1 MSRKEELAES
11 AGGSGLEGRSRQ
23 SLAREIQFL
32 RLRVKELEAEQPD
45 LRDLRPDEEIAPSEE
60 RFKVIFE
67 YAPDGYYLSDL
78 KGCFLDGNRAAERMI
93 GYNKEEIIGKSYLS
107 LGILPNSQIAKA
119 AALLVKNAMGRPTG
133 PDEFVLRRKDGTRVP
148 VEISTH
154 PVKLNG
160 RTVVLGIARDVSERK
175 QAERELQKL
184 AAVVQN
190 SSELVNLAELD
201 GTMVFLNEAGL
212 EMLGLSRDE
221 VKRTNILEVIPEPLR
236 DKVHREVLP
245 SLLDAGTWEGD
256 LQYLNLK
263 TGGTTDVHAT
273 TFTIN
278 DSNSGEPLYLA
289 NVSLDITERK
299 KAEATLRESEERF
312 RNVFEEC
319 PIGMAMADTTSRFF
333 KANAAFCRMLGY
345 GEAELTRLTFKDIT
359 HPDHL
364 YLDQEN
370 VRMLSAGEIPYYRT
384 EKRYVRKDGGI
395 VWGKLALTM
404 IRTAGGPPPC
414 FLAMI
419 EDITERKRA
428 ADALALSER
437 KYRELADSLPSTIF
451 EADLSGRLTFVNKT
465 ALEWFGYSETDVA
478 AGMNVLRMVAETD
491 RGRAG
496 ESFQRVLGAGEPS
509 SGEYLVRR
517 KDGTSFSALIVARAI
532 VKDGR
537 PAGLQ
542 GIVIDVTERK
552 KAEAA
557 LRESETTL
565 QAFINALPDPAFIID
580 RDGVARVVN
589 RAFADRFVTKSDDI
603 VGKVIFDLLSPDLG
617 AQRRTQIQKVFQSRE
632 PAHFE
637 DARLDQSYINYV
649 YPIFDAGG
657 DVTRV
662 AVFALDISQR
672 KRVENEL
679 QKTTANLREALGS
692 LINVM
697 ASTVE
702 ARDPYT
708 AGHQKRVSNLARAI
722 ATEMALPKEQIEGIR
737 VAGVIHDIGKISI
750 PFEILSKPGKLSS
763 LEQAMIRGHSRIGY
777 EILKDINFPWPVA
790 QIVYQH
796 HERMNGSGYPQ
807 KLKGRDI
814 LLEARILAV
823 ADVMEAMSS
832 HRPYRSA
839 LGIEKALE
847 ELSRNKGIL
856 YDTDAV
862 VACLNLFSSQ
872 RFKFEA

>member
-1 MSRKEELAES
+1 LSRKEELSEI
-11 AGGSGLEGRSRQ
+11 AGMSVLEGRSRQ
-23 SLAREIQFL
+23 SLVREIQFL
-32 RLRVKELEAEQPD
+32 RLRVQELEAEPAD
-45 LRDLRPDEEIAPSEE
+45 LREQRPDAKIAPSEE

-78 KGCFLDGNRAAERMI
+78 KGCFLDGNRAAEKII
-93 GYNKEEIIGKSYLS
+93 GFHKEDIIGKSYLS

-133 PDEFVLRRKDGTRVP
+133 PDEFVLRRKDGSLVP

-160 RTVVLGIARDVSERK
+160 RTVVLGIARDISERK
-175 QAERELQKL
+175 Q
-184 AAVVQN
+184 
-190 SSELVNLAELD
+190 
-201 GTMVFLNEAGL
+201 
-212 EMLGLSRDE
+212 
-221 VKRTNILEVIPEPLR
+221 
-236 DKVHREVLP
+236 
-245 SLLDAGTWEGD
+245 
-256 LQYLNLK
+256 
-263 TGGTTDVHAT
+263 
-273 TFTIN
+273 
-278 DSNSGEPLYLA
+278 
-289 NVSLDITERK
+289 
-299 KAEATLRESEERF
+299 AEATLRESEERF
-312 RNVFEEC
+312 RNIFEEC
-319 PIGMAMADTTSRFF
+319 PIGMSMADTASRFF

-345 GEAELTRLTFKDIT
+345 GEAELTRLTFKGIT

-364 YLDQEN
+364 CLDQEN
-370 VRMLSAGEIPYYRT
+370 VRMLSAGEIPFYRT
-384 EKRYVRKDGGI
+384 EKRYVRKDGGV
-395 VWGKLALTM
+395 VWGKLTLTM

-428 ADALALSER
+428 TDALEQSEG
-437 KYRELADSLPSTIF
+437 KYRELADSLPSSIF
-451 EADLSGRLTFVNKT
+451 ETDMSGRLTFANKT
-465 ALEWFGYSETDVA
+465 AFEQFGYSEADVA
-478 AGMNVLRMVAETD
+478 AGMNVLRMVAEMD

-517 KDGTSFSALIVARAI
+517 KDGSAFSALIVARAI
-532 VKDGR
+532 VKAGR

-552 KAEAA
+552 KTEAA

-580 RDGVARVVN
+580 RNGVARVVN
-589 RAFADRFVTKSDDI
+589 DAFADRFERKSEEI
-603 VGKVIFDLLSPDLG
+603 VGKVIFDLLPPDLG
-617 AQRRTQIQKVFQSRE
+617 AQRRTQIQKVFAAGE

-649 YPIFDAGG
+649 YPIFDGGG

-697 ASTVE
+697 ATTVE
-702 ARDPYT
+702 VRDPYT
-708 AGHQKRVSNLARAI
+708 SGHQKRVSNLARAI
-722 ATEMALPKEQIEGIR
+722 AAEMALPKDQIEGIR

-750 PFEILSKPGKLSS
+750 PFEILSKPGKLSN
-763 LEQAMIRGHSRIGY
+763 LEKAMIKGHSQIGY
-777 EILKDINFPWPVA
+777 EILKDIKFPWPVA

-796 HERMNGSGYPQ
+796 HERMNGSGYPR
-807 KLKGRDI
+807 KLKGGDI

-847 ELSRNKGIL
+847 ELSRNKGVL

-872 RFKFEA
+872 RFKFEG